1 MPCIKCGCC
10 SHLCGCSCCYG
21 DELYRVSHPS
31 YNPYEDDEDDLRDDY
46 LDIVL
51 EHYCSSCVSKE
62 DSFVIN
68 ERITELV
75 QACDTVGRLRSRL
88 ISFRNEPEEFD
99 YWSRECIRMDCFDED
114 IGHHHLCMFPP
125 PPLYWSISFYISDLS
140 LPRHYD
146 FVYTFLLIVDRIDIL
161 PGELFLEILKFIPV
175 SQLRSS

>member
-1 MPCIKCGCC
+1 MTCIECGSCA
-10 SHLCGCSCCYG
+10 HICGCSCCYH
-21 DELYRVSHPS
+21 DAILD
-31 YNPYEDDEDDLRDDY
+31 YNPYEDTLASLREYY

-68 ERITELV
+68 ERIPKLI
-75 QACDTVGRLRSRL
+75 QACDTVGRLRSQL
-88 ISFRNEPEEFD
+88 ISFRKQSEE
-99 YWSRECIRMDCFDED
+99 YEYYLREDIIMDCFYED
-114 IGHHHLCMFPP
+114 IGHYQLCMFPP
-125 PPLYWSISFYISDLS
+125 LPLYWSISFYISDLS

-146 FVYTFLLIVDRIDIL
+146 FVYTFLLIGDRIDIL